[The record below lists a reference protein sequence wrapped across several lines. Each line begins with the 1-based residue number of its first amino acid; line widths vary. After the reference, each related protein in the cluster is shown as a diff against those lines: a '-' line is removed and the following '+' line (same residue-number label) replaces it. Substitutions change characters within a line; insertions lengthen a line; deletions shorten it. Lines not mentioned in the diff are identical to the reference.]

1 MKASTP
7 TSHTPRKTHG
17 DTAGSRGHWVL
28 TVSHAGTLPAHRL
41 TGAHRHG
48 ALSSSHRAPHYSS
61 RRGPRRYHFNRG
73 QSFIP
78 PLRRSM
84 VSPCRWSR
92 GEGGLVPEPGITGV
106 AWSARTDVSDRPER
120 RRL

>member
-1 MKASTP
+1 MVLFLHRTVRLIILRVADLGAI
-7 TSHTPRKTHG
+7 TSIEAK
-17 DTAGSRGHWVL
+17 
-28 TVSHAGTLPAHRL
+28 
-41 TGAHRHG
+41 
-48 ALSSSHRAPHYSS
+48 
-61 RRGPRRYHFNRG
+61 
-73 QSFIP
+73 SFIP